1 MSIDKSQIIVSV
13 SDVSFSYGD
22 NQVLKDI
29 TLDIHSGDYVGIIGP
44 NGGGKTTLVK
54 LILGL
59 LKPEKGAISI
69 LDKPIDKFTQ
79 WSKIGFVA
87 QRATNFDPKFPV
99 TVFDVVAMGL
109 ISGKGLLHNM
119 TKHDKKA
126 IDIALQSVQM
136 YEHKNKLIGNLSG
149 GQQQRVFIARAIVSS
164 PEIIFLDE
172 PTSGVDIQS
181 QEEFYKILKR
191 LNQDMGITLVL
202 VSHDIDAVSSEVTE
216 IICVNQTLVYHGSPK
231 GFTESQHMND
241 LYSKGVK
248 FIVHRH

>member
-1 MSIDKSQIIVSV
+1 
-13 SDVSFSYGD
+13 
-22 NQVLKDI
+22 
-29 TLDIHSGDYVGIIGP
+29 
-44 NGGGKTTLVK
+44 
-54 LILGL
+54 
-59 LKPEKGAISI
+59 
-69 LDKPIDKFTQ
+69 
-79 WSKIGFVA
+79 
-87 QRATNFDPKFPV
+87 
-99 TVFDVVAMGL
+99 
-109 ISGKGLLHNM
+109 
-119 TKHDKKA
+119 
-126 IDIALQSVQM
+126 M

-202 VSHDIDAVSSEVTE
+202 VSHDIDAVSSEVTQ
-216 IICVNQTLVYHGSPK
+216 ILCVNQNLVYHGSPK
-231 GFTESQHMND
+231 GFAESQHMND